1 MTSWF
6 VLTRGYASDMPS
18 LVPRSIGPLVL
29 RSAATF
35 PAVGVVGPR
44 QSGKSSLV
52 RSLFPRH
59 RLAVME
65 SPDVLRAAL
74 QDPRGFLESFE
85 SGDGAVLDEIQRAP
99 EILSYLLEYIDR
111 DLRAGRRMGRWILT
125 GSESLLLSQRITQSL
140 AGRIAMHEVLPMDA
154 LELAAFP
161 ARRGDPRHSLARAV
175 VHGGYPALKAERP
188 DRSTWFD
195 AYVTTYLERDVR
207 NMLRV
212 GDLSNFQ
219 RFLALCAG
227 RTGQLLN
234 LAQLGADAGIAQ
246 STARAWMS
254 VLEATYIVKLVPGWY
269 GNINKRLV
277 KAPKLHFVDTGLACA
292 LLGITD
298 DAMLETHP
306 LRGALVESW
315 VAGELL
321 KAQASRGLRARIFHW
336 RDQNA
341 AEADLVVDLDGKLT
355 VIEVKSART
364 VQQDWARAL
373 ERMTNALPA
382 GTPVERVIVHGGG
395 DDMPSLK
402 GTTLV
407 PWSRV
412 AEFARAVFGAVEA
425 KRGAAKAQ
433 VRKKKA
439 TTKQVAAGKT
449 SKRGVKPKRG
459 RW

>member
-1 MTSWF
+1 
-6 VLTRGYASDMPS
+6 
-18 LVPRSIGPLVL
+18 
-29 RSAATF
+29 
-35 PAVGVVGPR
+35 
-44 QSGKSSLV
+44 
-52 RSLFPRH
+52 
-59 RLAVME
+59 
-65 SPDVLRAAL
+65 
-74 QDPRGFLESFE
+74 
-85 SGDGAVLDEIQRAP
+85 
-99 EILSYLLEYIDR
+99 
-111 DLRAGRRMGRWILT
+111 MGRWILT

-212 GDLSNFQ
+212 GDLSSFQ

-227 RTGQLLN
+227 RTGQLVN
-234 LAQLGADAGIAQ
+234 LA
-246 STARAWMS
+246 

-298 DAMLETHP
+298 DAILETHP

-321 KAQASRGLRARIFHW
+321 KAQAARGLRARIFHW

-395 DDMPSLK
+395 DDMPPLK

-407 PWSRV
+407 SWSRV
-412 AEFARAVFGAVEA
+412 AEFARAVFAAGEA
-425 KRGAAKAQ
+425 KAT
-433 VRKKKA
+433 KK
-439 TTKQVAAGKT
+439 VAAGKA
-449 SKRGVKPKRG
+449 SKHRAKPKRARHG
-459 RW
+459 R

>member
-1 MTSWF
+1 MRSWF
-6 VLTRGYASDMPS
+6 ILNRRYAHGMPS

-35 PAVGVVGPR
+35 PAVGIVGPR

-52 RSLFPRH
+52 RSLFPGH

-65 SPDVLRAAL
+65 SPDVLRAAT
-74 QDPRGFLESFE
+74 QDPRGFLDSFE
-85 SGDGAVLDEIQRAP
+85 AGDGAVLDEIQRAP

-140 AGRIAMHEVLPMDA
+140 AGRIAIHEVLPMDA
-154 LELAAFP
+154 LELADFP
-161 ARRGDPRHSLARAV
+161 VRRGDPRNSLARTV
-175 VHGGYPALKAERP
+175 VQGGYPALRAERP
-188 DRSTWFD
+188 ERTTWFD
-195 AYVTTYLERDVR
+195 AYVTTYIERDVR
-207 NMLRV
+207 NILRV
-212 GDLSNFQ
+212 SDLSSFQ

-234 LAQLGADAGIAQ
+234 LAQLGADAGVAQ

-298 DAMLETHP
+298 ESMLETHP

-315 VAGELL
+315 VAGELF
-321 KAQASRGLRARIFHW
+321 KAQAARGLRARIFHW

-341 AEADLVVDLDGKLT
+341 AEADLVVDLNGALT
-355 VIEVKSART
+355 VIEIKSART
-364 VQQDWARAL
+364 VQPDWARAL
-373 ERMTNALPA
+373 ERMTSALPA

-395 DDMPSLK
+395 DDMPPLK

-407 PWSRV
+407 PWLRV
-412 AEFARAVFGAVEA
+412 AEFARGVFASAATTQPAAKKKAATKKVA
-425 KRGAAKAQ
+425 ASKNVKRGAARAKL
-433 VRKKKA
+433 RK
-439 TTKQVAAGKT
+439 
-449 SKRGVKPKRG
+449 R
-459 RW
+459 